1 MEMVCGEEHA
11 ENRDDVRL
19 LLRAEPLE
27 QAEQICRRMVARV
40 LSTEDALELEVDR
53 AWTAAIKKVLL
64 KKGVRVSELRRVEGS
79 SANPLPPA
87 A

>member
-1 MEMVCGEEHA
+1 MGGQEHA

-19 LLRAEPLE
+19 PLRAEPLE

-40 LSTEDALELEVDR
+40 LSTGDAFELEVDR
-53 AWTAAIKKVLL
+53 AWTAAIKKVLV
-64 KKGVRVSELRRVEGS
+64 KKDVRVSELRRVEG
-79 SANPLPPA
+79 ALATPLPPA